1 MAIFGDLAHHTF
13 TDVAKVIRQQ
23 SGTLFLHRAYQ
34 GQTVEMLLSN
44 DVLQAVFIDGFPV
57 MQPVKIRDVL
67 FYLVTHNE
75 GRYEFEEQQ
84 VRVDQPLNL
93 LLSDIMRQ
101 VAADATVQEDQLPH
115 AETRFVADTYVG
127 NVPAS
132 LQEKWSRI
140 QPLLGAGVSAVD
152 LSQKLPYSQQ
162 EMRVALHQLRA
173 VGLIAPQRAM
183 GERNF
188 GASAPQQHSQPA
200 GQATGRS
207 AAPAAENAAPRS
219 LVKNLLGSLRRL
231 MGGSR

>member
-1 MAIFGDLAHHTF
+1 MAIFGDLEHHAF

-34 GQTVEMLLSN
+34 GQTVEMLLRN
-44 DVLQAVFIDGFPV
+44 DALQAIYIDGFPV
-57 MQPVKIRDVL
+57 MQPTKIRDVL

-84 VRVDQPLNL
+84 VQTAQPLNL
-93 LLSDIMRQ
+93 LLSDMMRQ

-115 AETRFVADTYVG
+115 VDTRFVADSYG
-127 NVPAS
+127 GSVPAS

-140 QPLLGAGVSAVD
+140 QPYMGAGASAAD
-152 LSQKLPYSQQ
+152 LSQKLPYSEQ
-162 EMRVALHQLRA
+162 EMRVTLHQLRA
-173 VGLIAPQRAM
+173 VGLVAPQRAM

-188 GASAPQQHSQPA
+188 GSAAQAGAAPA
-200 GQATGRS
+200 ARPANA

-219 LVKNLLGSLRRL
+219 LVQNLLGSLRRL
-231 MGGSR
+231 MGGAR